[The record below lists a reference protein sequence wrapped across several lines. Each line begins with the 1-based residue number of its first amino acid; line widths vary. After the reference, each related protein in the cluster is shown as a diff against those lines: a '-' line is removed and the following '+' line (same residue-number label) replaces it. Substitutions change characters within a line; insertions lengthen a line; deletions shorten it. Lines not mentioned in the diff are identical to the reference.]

1 MNEWCWGNISYKEL
15 HLESSIVTAS
25 MTAAAAM
32 NAAEELALR
41 CCVCG
46 TSADDDTNYLNTKM
60 KMLISKCGHR
70 LYVSLCQWASP
81 LSSWTDRSHARLLLA
96 AAATT
101 ASSASSSTTERS
113 RVLPVRSS

>member
-1 MNEWCWGNISYKEL
+1 MKEWYWGNIPHWEL
-15 HLESSIVTAS
+15 HLESSIVIAT

-70 LYVSLCQWASP
+70 LYVARSLSIYLAVA
-81 LSSWTDRSHARLLLA
+81 LGNLHLLLPMDA
-96 AAATT
+96 QI
-101 ASSASSSTTERS
+101 
-113 RVLPVRSS
+113 